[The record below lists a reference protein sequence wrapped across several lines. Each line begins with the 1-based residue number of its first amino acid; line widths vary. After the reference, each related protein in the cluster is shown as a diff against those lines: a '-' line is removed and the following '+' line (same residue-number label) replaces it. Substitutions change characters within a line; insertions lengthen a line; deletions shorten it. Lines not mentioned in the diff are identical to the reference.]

1 MTEIYLMT
9 SRYTQNIVS
18 FKMEWMPKLMKRM
31 EEKIDEAN
39 QQELKFEDSEYFL
52 DDLPKKQSN

>member
-1 MTEIYLMT
+1 
-9 SRYTQNIVS
+9 
-18 FKMEWMPKLMKRM
+18 MKRM